1 MAASKERIYTLIS
14 VSSEQIHSQLSWLFL
29 CGLFDFVYAIKAYL
43 YSKKQSVKKC
53 IIGLSVCFLLDSVL
67 NVLSWQVKNKNN
79 KKQLF
84 WQSTLQYYLEI
95 CKSNPDIKILQI
107 ELC

>member
-43 YSKKQSVKKC
+43 YSKKQSVK
-53 IIGLSVCFLLDSVL
+53 
-67 NVLSWQVKNKNN
+67 NV
-79 KKQLF
+79 
-84 WQSTLQYYLEI
+84 
-95 CKSNPDIKILQI
+95 
-107 ELC
+107 